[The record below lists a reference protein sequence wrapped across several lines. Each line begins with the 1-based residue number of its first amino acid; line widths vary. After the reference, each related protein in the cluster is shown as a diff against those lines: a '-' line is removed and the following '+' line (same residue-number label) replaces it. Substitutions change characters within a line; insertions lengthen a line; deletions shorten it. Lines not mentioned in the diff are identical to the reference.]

1 MSKRR
6 QSVRTGLLSGIVIG
20 TLVSGWMWYVVDDR
34 EKENLLAQQ
43 SPIYKAQLS
52 LQRYREALVEE
63 DNMGQIFHLKQAI
76 DALGAAHNE
85 NPDDLRRLLQQQN
98 TILQLAR
105 VRSQLH
111 QHDEARVLRKSVMER
126 SRSLLEGGMLE
137 ESLRELTLAA
147 FLDWAKTPSTPEDDI
162 IEAGKNL
169 ASLLIEG
176 FRIVSPL
183 EQTRLATSDLQYI
196 VLQKMSKSEELKDQ
210 LAFIDGALRSL
221 MAGIEST
228 TQPLIFAIQ
237 VQKFINESKRIADES
252 KSHQLKSHFAA
263 LNLDWRRRRTLLE
276 PLDLMAKVLLAEA
289 ILDHISISPDF
300 NADALD
306 EVNALTET
314 VRSKSKSSKE
324 LRRLFFAHSKLGA
337 YLSKRKKVKRA
348 RDAYTTA
355 VEVARDFNATHPE
368 SLVTALSN
376 LGFLTK
382 RSNELDAAKALFD
395 EAFTQAQKLNEK
407 NSKTHVLWL
416 KSYYRALTFGTLKT
430 TKKNLNSFKLLAR
443 GHEQKLNDK
452 ERASL
457 TKILKKLTSRG
468 AL

>member
-1 MSKRR
+1 MSKKR

-76 DALGAAHNE
+76 DALGAAHSE
-85 NPDDLRRLLQQQN
+85 NQDDLRRLLQQQN

-105 VRSQLH
+105 VRTQLH
-111 QHDEARVLRKSVMER
+111 QHDEARMLRKSVLER

-147 FLDWAKTPSTPEDDI
+147 FLDWAKTPSTPDEDV

-169 ASLLIEG
+169 ATLLIDG

-196 VLQKMSKSEELKDQ
+196 VLQKMSKSTELREQ

-237 VQKFINESKRIADES
+237 VQKFINESKRIANES
-252 KSHQLKSHFAA
+252 NSHQLKSHFAA

-289 ILDHISISPDF
+289 ILDHISISPDL
-300 NADALD
+300 NPEALD
-306 EVNALTET
+306 EVKVLTET

-337 YLSKRKKVKRA
+337 YLSKRKKVKLA
-348 RDAYTTA
+348 REAYTTA
-355 VEVARDFNATHPE
+355 VDVAREFKTTHPE

-382 RSNELDAAKALFD
+382 RANELKAAKALFD
-395 EAFTQAQKLNEK
+395 EAFTHAQQLSEENPK
-407 NSKTHVLWL
+407 SHVLWL
-416 KSYYRALTFGTLKT
+416 KSYYRALTFGTLKE
-430 TKKNLNSFKLLAR
+430 KKENLASFKLLAR
-443 GHEQKLNDK
+443 RYEQKLNEN
-452 ERASL
+452 ERTSL
-457 TKILKKLTSRG
+457 TKILTKLTNRG